1 MISLYHFILFTV
13 AYILRSIVDS
23 GMCKDFV
30 ISLLVMSILQAGP
43 KENNSSN
50 KNSK

>member
-1 MISLYHFILFTV
+1 MISLHHFILFTV
-13 AYILRSIVDS
+13 AYILSIVDS